1 LDQEKIKRAVYD
13 ILVAIGENPEREG
26 LKETPERVAKM
37 YEEIFSGINEDPIS
51 VLNVEYHENTDEM
64 VLIKDIP
71 FYSICE
77 HHLIPFIGRAHVAYL
92 PKDGRVVG
100 LSKIARV
107 VDILSKK
114 PQLQERLTSDI
125 AKTIMKGINPLG
137 VAVVVEAEH
146 LCMSMR
152 GIKKPGH
159 TTVTSALRGA
169 FKASS
174 STRSEVLSLIFGRII

>member
-1 LDQEKIKRAVYD
+1 MDHEKIKKAVYD
-13 ILVAIGENPEREG
+13 ILVAVGENPEREG
-26 LKETPERVAKM
+26 LKETPDRIARM
-37 YEEIFSGINEDPIS
+37 YEEIFSGINEDPMS

-64 VLIKDIP
+64 VLIRDIP
-71 FYSICE
+71 FYSVCE
-77 HHLIPFIGRAHVAYL
+77 HHLIPFIGKAHVAYL

-125 AKTIMKGINPLG
+125 ANTIMKGLDPLG
-137 VAVVVEAEH
+137 VAAVVEAEH

-152 GIKKPGH
+152 GVRKPGH
-159 TTVTSALRGA
+159 NTVTSALRGA